1 MRQQLVMP
9 LLVSAAKK
17 LNLEILVE
25 PSRGMYGVLKFQN
38 NRKYYLKDVNLNIN
52 SANSASLAKNKA
64 ATSFFLRV
72 FGYNVPDF
80 TIIRHEKHCLKQFV
94 DDTCLS
100 GYHYAQNIGFPVIL
114 KPNDMSQGRLIFKVH
129 DEKEYFDAASEIV
142 SQCNFGLVQKFYPG
156 NDYRVVV
163 LGDEILSVYRRV
175 PFNVEGNGFSNITNL
190 ILRKQQL
197 FSLSGRDT
205 QISIGDTRISS
216 KLRNQG
222 LSLDSVP
229 MPGEIVFL
237 QDISNLSVGGKTIEL
252 TSEIHESYARL
263 ARNIARDMNL
273 ALCGIDIITD
283 DITKADNGSYVI
295 LEINSSPGLDNYAFE
310 GKMQEEYVENLYLKV
325 LLYIQKQY
333 S

>member
-1 MRQQLVMP
+1 MRQQLLMP
-9 LLVSAAKK
+9 LLVSAARK
-17 LNLEILVE
+17 LNLDILVE

-38 NRKYYLKDVNLNIN
+38 NRKYYLKDINLNIN

-64 ATSFFLRV
+64 ATSFFLRE

-80 TIIRHEKHCLKQFV
+80 TIIRHEKHCLKQFI
-94 DDTCLS
+94 DDTCLN
-100 GYHYAQNIGFPVIL
+100 GYNYAQNIGFPVIL
-114 KPNDMSQGRLIFKVH
+114 KPNDMSQGRLIFKAH

-142 SQCNFGLVQKFYPG
+142 GQCNFGLVQKFYPG

-163 LGDEILSVYRRV
+163 LGDKILSVYRRV
-175 PFNVEGNGFSNITNL
+175 PFNVEGNSLSNIANL
-190 ILRKQQL
+190 ILQKQQL

-205 QISIGDTRISS
+205 QISTDDPRISS

-229 MPGEIVFL
+229 RLGEIVFL
-237 QDISNLSVGGKTIEL
+237 QDISNLSVGGETIEL
-252 TSEIHESYARL
+252 TAEIHESYAKL
-263 ARNIARDMNL
+263 AINIARDMNL
-273 ALCGIDIITD
+273 ALCGIDIITN
-283 DITKADNGSYVI
+283 DITKVDNGSYII
-295 LEINSSPGLDNYAFE
+295 LEVNSSPGLDNYAFE

-325 LLYIQKQY
+325 LLYIQEHY